1 MIRSFVLGTS
11 VLAGLVLLSGC
22 NQNTSS
28 NQQPAGSP
36 PASVAANGNPA
47 AENAAN
53 LAPANNATAV
63 ANNDNGAPAPGELS
77 TATQMYVQD
86 VALSD
91 MYEVQA
97 GQIAAMRSQS
107 PDVKQFARHL
117 IDAHTQNLNQL
128 KQLIA
133 KEAPGF
139 KPPTQLD
146 QTHQALLDDLQAADD
161 PMFDPRYVAQQAD
174 QHNQAM
180 ISMRSYIKAGDMPDF
195 KTFAQQTV
203 PIVTMHLQEI
213 NAIERAHHVRS
224 GAQANN
230 VGAGRTR

>member
-1 MIRSFVLGTS
+1 MIRSLVLGTS
-11 VLAGLVLLSGC
+11 ALAGLILLAGC

-47 AENAAN
+47 AENGAN
-53 LAPANNATAV
+53 LAPANNAT
-63 ANNDNGAPAPGELS
+63 APAPGELS
-77 TATQMYVQD
+77 TATQMFVQD

-107 PDVKQFARHL
+107 PDVKQFAQHMT
-117 IDAHTQNLNQL
+117 DAHTQNLNQL

-133 KEAPGF
+133 KDAPGY

-146 QTHQALLDDLQAADD
+146 QTHQALLDDLQAANAQT
-161 PMFDPRYVAQQAD
+161 FDPRYIAQQAD

-180 ISMRSYIKAGDMPDF
+180 VSMRSYIKSGDMPDF
-195 KTFAQQTV
+195 ETFAQQTAS
-203 PIVTMHLQEI
+203 IVTMHLQEI
-213 NAIERAHHVRS
+213 NVIDRAHHVRP

-230 VGAGRTR
+230 VGRRTR